1 MELVISIFR
10 SMLALQK
17 SVTKVLVINFFGVL
31 YLFPNYE
38 FTGNNCFSL
47 QMLSVAVFL
56 DDSL

>member
-38 FTGNNCFSL
+38 CTVNN
-47 QMLSVAVFL
+47 
-56 DDSL
+56 